1 MQEGHHPMCENR
13 VYDIN
18 LQNIVIDFFFCQ
30 IYKELIWD
38 NKYNEYVF
46 VSVSLILIISH

>member
-1 MQEGHHPMCENR
+1 VREKTHVFIWSFVSILALIRMQEGHHPMCENR

-30 IYKELIWD
+30 IYKELI
-38 NKYNEYVF
+38 
-46 VSVSLILIISH
+46 